1 MLIAVHGLHA
11 EVRHRAQPRHISQE
25 RDERQGKSD
34 RAGRKTFLPFYL
46 DRKNYTNPYLK

>member
-11 EVRHRAQPRHISQE
+11 EVRHRAQPRHLSQE

-34 RAGRKTFLPFYL
+34 RAGRKTFLPCLFG
-46 DRKNYTNPYLK
+46 